1 MAFAH
6 NAMIRGINSI
16 YLQAPHI
23 ASEDAADFLFLV
35 SAWCQWV
42 GHHHVLEETQ
52 VFPGFEAVIGQKGFL
67 DGNVDQHHAF
77 SAGLKELK
85 QYAESTPA
93 VDYSDARLVQIIDGF
108 SAKLY
113 EHLRDEITTL
123 LSMKPFDGPRLL
135 KVYKE
140 AEAEAGKQDKNVIP
154 PLALGCCDKTL
165 EGGNSWPEMPW
176 VGPYFVHYLMG
187 RKHAGAWR
195 FLPSDSWRTP
205 RPLAALGG

>member
-23 ASEDAADFLFLV
+23 PPSDASDFLFFI
-35 SAWCQWV
+35 SSWCQWI

-52 VFPGFEAVIGQKGFL
+52 MFPGFEGVIGKKGFL
-67 DGNVDQHHAF
+67 EGNVDQHHAF
-77 SAGLKELK
+77 SGGLKELK
-85 QYAESTPA
+85 RYAESTSSEE
-93 VDYSDARLVQIIDGF
+93 YSGAKVVSIIDGF
-108 SAKLY
+108 SARLH
-113 EHLRDEITTL
+113 EHLKEEIGSL
-123 LSMKPFDGPRLL
+123 LSMKPYDGPRLL

-154 PLALGCCDKTL
+154 PLALGCCDRNF
-165 EGGNSWPEMPW
+165 EGGNNWPEMPW
-176 VGPYFVHYLMG
+176 VGPWFVHYLMG

-195 FLPSDSWRTP
+195 FLPSDSWRNP
-205 RPLAALGG
+205 RPLKYLGN